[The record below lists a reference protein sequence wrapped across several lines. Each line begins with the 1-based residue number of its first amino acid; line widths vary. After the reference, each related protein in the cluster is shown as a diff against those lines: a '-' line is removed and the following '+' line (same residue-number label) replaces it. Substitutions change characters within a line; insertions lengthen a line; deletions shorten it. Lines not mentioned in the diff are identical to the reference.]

1 MSNDFTLRD
10 CWHEHLA
17 LRTVLNLK
25 DNELF

>member
-1 MSNDFTLRD
+1 MSKDFTLRD
-10 CWHEHLA
+10 CLHEHLA